1 MLGFSITFILGGLFG
16 VMIMCILISGGD
28 DDGM

>member
-1 MLGFSITFILGGLFG
+1 MLEFSITFILGGLFG
-16 VMIMCILISGGD
+16 VMIMCILIGGGD